1 MLNCG
6 AYRTRT
12 DHLQTASLSLQPD
25 ELMPRL
31 VNSCANIR
39 LFLIYALSLYK
50 KFQEKGKKMIVYNTT
65 FHIHKDIVDECLEYL
80 KNSYIP
86 KASES
91 GILYSPYLRRV
102 LDSRN
107 EEGESFS
114 VQFYTRDIDSLNEWV
129 RKEGGALQQDLI
141 GRYKEK
147 IAGFSTLLEDIEL
160 PK

>member
-1 MLNCG
+1 
-6 AYRTRT
+6 
-12 DHLQTASLSLQPD
+12 
-25 ELMPRL
+25 MPRL

-91 GILYSPYLRRV
+91 GILYSPYLRRILIRGMRKV
-102 LDSRN
+102 KVFPY
-107 EEGESFS
+107 SFIRGIS
-114 VQFYTRDIDSLNEWV
+114 IR
-129 RKEGGALQQDLI
+129 
-141 GRYKEK
+141 
-147 IAGFSTLLEDIEL
+147 
-160 PK
+160 

>member
-1 MLNCG
+1 
-6 AYRTRT
+6 
-12 DHLQTASLSLQPD
+12 
-25 ELMPRL
+25 
-31 VNSCANIR
+31 
-39 LFLIYALSLYK
+39 
-50 KFQEKGKKMIVYNTT
+50 MIIYNTT

-80 KNSYIP
+80 KNSY
-86 KASES
+86 
-91 GILYSPYLRRV
+91 RRI

-114 VQFYTRDIDSLNEWV
+114 VQFHTRDIDSLNEWV

>member
-1 MLNCG
+1 
-6 AYRTRT
+6 
-12 DHLQTASLSLQPD
+12 
-25 ELMPRL
+25 
-31 VNSCANIR
+31 
-39 LFLIYALSLYK
+39 
-50 KFQEKGKKMIVYNTT
+50 MIIYNTT

-91 GILYSPYLRRV
+91 GILYSPYLRRI

-107 EEGESFS
+107 E
-114 VQFYTRDIDSLNEWV
+114 
-129 RKEGGALQQDLI
+129 EGGALQQDLI

>member
-1 MLNCG
+1 MRVC
-6 AYRTRT
+6 
-12 DHLQTASLSLQPD
+12 LSQH
-25 ELMPRL
+25 RL
-31 VNSCANIR
+31 KVGGNVPFWER
-39 LFLIYALSLYK
+39 LHYTLFRCT
-50 KFQEKGKKMIVYNTT
+50 FQEKGKKMIIYNTT

-91 GILYSPYLRRV
+91 GILYSPYLRRI

-114 VQFYTRDIDSLNEWV
+114 VQFHTRDIDSLNEWV

>member
-1 MLNCG
+1 
-6 AYRTRT
+6 
-12 DHLQTASLSLQPD
+12 
-25 ELMPRL
+25 
-31 VNSCANIR
+31 
-39 LFLIYALSLYK
+39 
-50 KFQEKGKKMIVYNTT
+50 MIIYNTT

-91 GILYSPYLRRV
+91 GILYSPYL
-102 LDSRN
+102 S
-107 EEGESFS
+107 ESFS
-114 VQFYTRDIDSLNEWV
+114 VQFHTRDIDSLNEWV

>member
-1 MLNCG
+1 
-6 AYRTRT
+6 
-12 DHLQTASLSLQPD
+12 
-25 ELMPRL
+25 
-31 VNSCANIR
+31 
-39 LFLIYALSLYK
+39 
-50 KFQEKGKKMIVYNTT
+50 MIVYNTT
-65 FHIHKDIVDECLEYL
+65 FHIHKDIVEEGLEYL
-80 KNSYIP
+80 KKSYIP
-86 KASES
+86 KASEG
-91 GILYSPYLRRV
+91 GILLSPSFDGTYLRRI

-114 VQFYTRDIDSLNEWV
+114 VQFHTRDIDSLNEWV

>member
-1 MLNCG
+1 
-6 AYRTRT
+6 
-12 DHLQTASLSLQPD
+12 
-25 ELMPRL
+25 
-31 VNSCANIR
+31 
-39 LFLIYALSLYK
+39 
-50 KFQEKGKKMIVYNTT
+50 MIVYNTT

-91 GILYSPYLRRV
+91 GILYSPYLRRI

-114 VQFYTRDIDSLNEWV
+114 VQFHTRDIDSLNEWV

-147 IAGFSTLLEDIEL
+147 IAGFSTLLEDIDLNDQGPYYIRHRPRYDRDGIRNLEDRGE
-160 PK
+160 

>member
-1 MLNCG
+1 M
-6 AYRTRT
+6 
-12 DHLQTASLSLQPD
+12 
-25 ELMPRL
+25 
-31 VNSCANIR
+31 V
-39 LFLIYALSLYK
+39 
-50 KFQEKGKKMIVYNTT
+50 VYNTT

-114 VQFYTRDIDSLNEWV
+114 VQFHTRDIDSLNEWV